1 MRFLGC
7 GFPQRA
13 AAKIQAPPSQKW
25 RADERD
31 ERIAS
36 IIVHIITIVRE
47 YMVEGKECNRVVM
60 LV

>member
-1 MRFLGC
+1 MASLNGRRL
-7 GFPQRA
+7 
-13 AAKIQAPPSQKW
+13 IQAPPSQKW